1 MCPQQ
6 QQFGSFSAPSGSTVY
21 VSDGVSLRT
30 EGKQR
35 VICVHGVVFA
45 HYEVADRA
53 AEAYAMIT
61 LCESGY
67 ASQVRVARSF
77 GYSARSLRRYQTRF
91 EAGGIGAL
99 ARDAGRQVGARIGGR
114 KERGRDQTILRL
126 KTTGMSNRAIA
137 GRLGVFENAVRK
149 RLRRLGWAPS
159 EPIAQPRLPLESPPT
174 TAAVST
180 AVAVSERAQGMVH
193 SAPITMAERKASRE
207 EEDALDL
214 PLASLDRDPLD
225 RSTDRLLA
233 QLGLLE
239 DAAPVFAPAEN
250 LPMAG
255 ALLAIPS
262 LIASG
267 VLPIARRL
275 YGSIGPAFYGL
286 RTTLVAY
293 LLLAL
298 LRIPRPEALKEHA
311 PGNLG
316 RIVGLDRMLEVKTLR
331 RKLTELAARR
341 VGRDLG
347 RELARRR
354 VAERGHMLG
363 FLYVDGH
370 VRAYHGKHTIAKG
383 YLTRTRLAAPATSDY
398 WVNDGTGDP
407 LFVVTA
413 EANATMTRM
422 LEPILA
428 EARTLLGAG
437 RRATVVFDRGGWSPK
452 LFVKLLAMDFD
463 LLTYRKGRVQSVAE
477 RRFVRRQAK
486 LDGRA
491 VEYLLLDQPA
501 RFLKGKLRLRQVTR
515 LTESGHQTPVLTSR
529 WDLPDIEV
537 AYRMFERWRQE
548 NFFKYMRQEYLL
560 DALSDYQVEPDD
572 PQRSVPNPA
581 RQAVDRALR
590 KARAGVDKIKATYGA
605 MMLEQLQG
613 GRLTVRM
620 LEATQKS
627 MRRELQEV
635 NDQVETLRTQQKSL
649 PVRVPL
655 AQARPNQALV
665 KLSTERKHLT
675 NVLKLVA
682 YQIESDLVNLLRP
695 HYARTDDEGRTLIQT
710 ALQGAASLE
719 PTDTELHV
727 TLCPLSSAHRSHA
740 IAALCDHLNE
750 SNTCFPGARLRMRFA
765 VADVRNDRKSGQV
778 TEGVC
783 QEV

>member
-1 MCPQQ
+1 M
-6 QQFGSFSAPSGSTVY
+6 AT
-21 VSDGVSLRT
+21 
-30 EGKQR
+30 
-35 VICVHGVVFA
+35 
-45 HYEVADRA
+45 RA
-53 AEAYAMIT
+53 
-61 LCESGY
+61 
-67 ASQVRVARSF
+67 
-77 GYSARSLRRYQTRF
+77 
-91 EAGGIGAL
+91 
-99 ARDAGRQVGARIGGR
+99 
-114 KERGRDQTILRL
+114 
-126 KTTGMSNRAIA
+126 
-137 GRLGVFENAVRK
+137 
-149 RLRRLGWAPS
+149 
-159 EPIAQPRLPLESPPT
+159 PIA
-174 TAAVST
+174 
-180 AVAVSERAQGMVH
+180 
-193 SAPITMAERKASRE
+193 MAEHKALSE

-214 PLASLDRDPLD
+214 PLASLDHDPLD
-225 RSTDRLLA
+225 RSSDRLLA

-255 ALLAIPS
+255 VLLVMPALL
-262 LIASG
+262 ASG

-286 RTTLVAY
+286 RTTRVAY

-316 RIVGLDRMLEVKTLR
+316 RIIGLDRMLEVKTLR
-331 RKLTELAARR
+331 RKLTVLAARR

-354 VAERGHMLG
+354 VAERGHMMG

-370 VRAYHGKHTIAKG
+370 VRAYHGKHSIAKG
-383 YLTRTRLAAPATSDY
+383 YLTRTRLAVPATSDY

-413 EANATMTRM
+413 EANAAMTRM
-422 LEPILA
+422 LEPILK
-428 EARTLLGAG
+428 EVRTVLGPE

-463 LLTYRKGRVQSVAE
+463 LLTYRKGRVPRIGEQ
-477 RRFVRRQAK
+477 RFTRRQAK

-491 VEYLLLDQPA
+491 VEYLLFDQPV

-515 LTESGHQTPVLTSR
+515 LTESAHQTAVLTSR

-581 RQAVDRALR
+581 RQAMDRALR
-590 KARAGVDKIKATYGA
+590 QARAAVDKIKATYGA
-605 MMLEQLQG
+605 MMIEQLQG
-613 GRLTVRM
+613 DQLTVPM
-620 LEATQKS
+620 LKAAQQS
-627 MRRELQEV
+627 IRREIDEA
-635 NDQVETLRTQQKSL
+635 NAQVQTLRAQQKSL

-655 AQARPNQALV
+655 AQARPNQELV
-665 KLSTERKHLT
+665 KLSTERQHLT

-682 YQIESDLVNLLRP
+682 YQIESDLLNLLRP
-695 HYARTDDEGRTLIQT
+695 HYARTDDEGHTLIHS

-719 PTDTELHV
+719 PTDTELRV
-727 TLCPLSSAHRSHA
+727 TLCPLSSAHRSQA
-740 IAALCDHLNE
+740 VAALCDTLNQAK
-750 SNTCFPGARLRMRFA
+750 SCFPGTCLRLHFA
-765 VADVRNDRKSGQV
+765 VAGL
-778 TEGVC
+778 
-783 QEV
+783 